1 MQKYRHEMRRL
12 MSNLLITRDLLLE
25 KGKQNRSG
33 EKCYKGNE
41 SVSIKFRSVSSA
53 NSLRLNESV
62 KSNSRKSYRNARV
75 AARRFASAHTVGIW
89 NLQTSDLG
97 GMNSSAVIPAWGLSS
112 PRINFLA
119 TNGEIHR
126 EFGADLL
133 NLIPTNR
140 SFAKRVGDCD
150 AFIKD
155 GHLGANKAEMKE
167 VADQQR
173 PTKSCVKAIESL
185 DKETLRGNTSSK
197 KIDESSE
204 EVTTSRAVE
213 LRISHANSLSRKVVR

>member
-1 MQKYRHEMRRL
+1 MRRP
-12 MSNLLITRDLLLE
+12 MSNLLIAPDLLSE
-25 KGKQNRSG
+25 NGKKNRSG
-33 EKCYKGNE
+33 EKNHESNE
-41 SVSIKFRSVSSA
+41 SGYVKIRTVRSSDSLGLSKSIVTNSS
-53 NSLRLNESV
+53 
-62 KSNSRKSYRNARV
+62 KSNSYSRV
-75 AARRFASAHTVGIW
+75 AARRFTSAHTVGIG
-89 NLQTSDLG
+89 NLQPSDFSSV
-97 GMNSSAVIPAWGLSS
+97 NSSAVISAWGLSR
-112 PRINFLA
+112 PGVDFFA
-119 TNGEIHR
+119 TDADIDR
-126 EFGADLL
+126 EFNADLL

-150 AFIKD
+150 AFIKY

-204 EVTTSRAVE
+204 EVTTSRAVD